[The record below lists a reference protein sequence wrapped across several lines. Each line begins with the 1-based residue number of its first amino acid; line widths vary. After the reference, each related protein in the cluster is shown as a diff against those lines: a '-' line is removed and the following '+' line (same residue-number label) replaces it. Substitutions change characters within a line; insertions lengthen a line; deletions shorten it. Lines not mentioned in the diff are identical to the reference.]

1 MSMTQ
6 ELPIYALDIET
17 TGLYWEDGRITTVAV
32 YSEQVSAV
40 FEDAN
45 EKRLLRHVRDML
57 EDLERGVI
65 ATWNGA
71 VFDGPWLASRSKAL
85 GIGDWTRLVPDPSI
99 TPKYEPQPGFDP
111 VGHNLRVI
119 SSRGGFHRHLDVAY
133 AWKDRAESAGVKW
146 SLKPVAR
153 SAGISVIEVDR
164 ASMEILSVAER
175 MAYNLSDVVA
185 TYELAKI
192 VLRQGGEE

>member
-1 MSMTQ
+1 MSMTLEQ
-6 ELPIYALDIET
+6 PIYAVDIET
-17 TGLYWEDGRITTVAV
+17 TGLYWEDGRITTVAI
-32 YSEQVSAV
+32 YSEQVSVV

-57 EDLERGVI
+57 ESLEGGVI

-71 VFDGPWLASRSKAL
+71 VFDGPWLSARSKVV
-85 GIGDWTRLVPDPSI
+85 GIGDWTRLRPDPAI
-99 TPKYEPQPGFDP
+99 IPKYEPQTGFDRTGYDMH
-111 VGHNLRVI
+111 VRCTGT
-119 SSRGGFHRHLDVAY
+119 GFHRHFDVAY

-153 SAGISVIEVDR
+153 SAGIPVIEVDR
-164 ASMEILSVAER
+164 TSMDALSVAER

-185 TYELAKI
+185 TYEIAKI
-192 VLRQGGEE
+192 VLGEARE